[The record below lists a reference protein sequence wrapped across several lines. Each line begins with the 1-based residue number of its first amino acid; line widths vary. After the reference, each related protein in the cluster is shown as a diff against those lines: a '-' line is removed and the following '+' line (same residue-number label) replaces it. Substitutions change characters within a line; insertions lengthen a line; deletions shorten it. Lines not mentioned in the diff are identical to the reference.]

1 MNAGP
6 SRDGS
11 VAADAAESGR
21 RPGPAGSGI
30 GRAVLRGAG
39 LILVI
44 TVVARIAG
52 FVRYLVFGA
61 SVGAGDV
68 GTAYSTANLLPN
80 VLFEIV
86 AGGALAAVVVP
97 LIAGLVP
104 ERDSTRHAPDVDD
117 PSDLDTAVLDQTGL
131 DPADAGSADAGPVG
145 PAADG
150 AEARAHD
157 AGAAVPAS
165 RAPRAGSSGMEELPR
180 RRDRRDGAARAD
192 QIVSAL
198 LTWTLLGTALLAA
211 IVIAFAEPLARLL
224 LSTEESAAGTVHLGA
239 VLLRI
244 FALQLPLYGITVV
257 LAAYLQARK
266 RFLWPAM
273 MPLISSLVVMISYRV
288 YSWLVPPV
296 ATSTTISEAAIGW
309 LGWGTTA
316 GVAVMA
322 FPVVIAALR
331 SGLRP
336 RPTMVMP
343 PQYGRRAL
351 ALGGA
356 GLGAVGAQ
364 QLVLGLVLL
373 LAMRA
378 GGTGTLPV
386 FQYAQALYLLPYAVL
401 VVPLVTAVFPHLSE
415 LRLVGDMT
423 GFARVASDS
432 VRTVMVVAVIG
443 GAMLFAGS
451 PALEQFFRLID
462 RAGATGVG
470 STSAA
475 LALGLAGYAVAIQCT
490 RILSAAL
497 RARDALLVGSVGWG
511 ISAVLILLLVIPS
524 PTRSAAEAST
534 AFGITIAIG
543 MALSAL
549 VGLARLSDILEPSG
563 DLPRVRRAAILTP
576 IALLVGGIPG
586 MLLGKWLV
594 TTDTSEIGAVAS
606 GIASGA
612 VAALL
617 AGAVMAAADPQFSL
631 SILNRFRR
639 GRRSGRR
646 SEDDIGRR
654 AEVQAAD
661 QPEGRP
667 EGRSAGGV
675 ALPRREEGDR

>member
-1 MNAGP
+1 MSTAPTGPGPTGSTPAGP
-6 SRDGS
+6 
-11 VAADAAESGR
+11 GR
-21 RPGPAGSGI
+21 SSSGSGI

-80 VLFEIV
+80 VMFEIV

-104 ERDSTRHAPDVDD
+104 ERDPAEHVAREGESEDAIAAAEAD
-117 PSDLDTAVLDQTGL
+117 AF
-131 DPADAGSADAGPVG
+131 PADARTGDDA
-145 PAADG
+145 PAAP
-150 AEARAHD
+150 AAAPRSAT
-157 AGAAVPAS
+157 AGAD
-165 RAPRAGSSGMEELPR
+165 GLPL
-180 RRDRRDGAARAD
+180 RRDRREGAARAD
-192 QIVSAL
+192 QIISAL
-198 LTWTLLGTALLAA
+198 LTWTLLATSALAVL
-211 IVIAFAEPLARLL
+211 VIALAEPLATLL
-224 LSTEESAAGTVHLGA
+224 LATEDTVAGTVHVGV

-244 FALQLPLYGITVV
+244 FALQLPLYGLTVV

-273 MPLISSLVVMISYRV
+273 MPLISSLVVMASYRV
-288 YSWLVPPV
+288 YAWLVPPV
-296 ATSTTISEAAIGW
+296 ATSTTISEASIGW

-316 GVAVMA
+316 GVGAMAV
-322 FPVVIAALR
+322 PVVIAALR
-331 SGLRP
+331 SGLRL
-336 RPTMVMP
+336 RPTLTMP
-343 PQYGRRAL
+343 PKYGRRAL

-415 LRLVGDMT
+415 LRLVGDT
-423 GFARVASDS
+423 AGFARVAAAS
-432 VRTVMVVAVIG
+432 VRTVMVVSVVG
-443 GAMLFAGS
+443 GAMLFAGA

-462 RAGATGVG
+462 RSGASGVG
-470 STSAA
+470 STAGA

-497 RARDALLVGSVGWG
+497 RARDALLVGSVGWAVA
-511 ISAVLILLLVIPS
+511 AVLILLLVIPS

-534 AFGITIAIG
+534 AFGITIALG

-549 VGLARLSDILEPSG
+549 VGLARIADILEPGG

-576 IALLVGGIPG
+576 IALLAGGIPG

-594 TTDTSEIGAVAS
+594 TTSTGEVGTVLVGILCGAVAS
-606 GIASGA
+606 VI
-612 VAALL
+612 
-617 AGAVMAAADPQFSL
+617 AGAVMATADPEL
-631 SILNRFRR
+631 VRDLLGRIRR
-639 GRRSGRR
+639 RPSRPADESVDSVEG
-646 SEDDIGRR
+646 
-654 AEVQAAD
+654 AA
-661 QPEGRP
+661 R
-667 EGRSAGGV
+667 
-675 ALPRREEGDR
+675 